1 MPTLPT
7 LCFTGNVSPLA
18 VTVLFNGQCS
28 GSEIKTPKIC
38 LMFIEVWGPNTCAEN
53 LSVHMIE
60 DNILLFH
67 KKHHALKNSIQ
78 SLFRIQTKIISIL
91 VYGNV
96 YPNRDRTLCL

>member
-7 LCFTGNVSPLA
+7 LCITGNVSPLA
-18 VTVLFNGQCS
+18 VTALFNGQCS

-38 LMFIEVWGPNTCAEN
+38 LMFMEFSGSNTCAEN
-53 LSVHMIE
+53 LCVHMIE

-67 KKHHALKNSIQ
+67 KNIMLLKDSIQ

-96 YPNRDRTLCL
+96 NPNMDRTLCL